1 MWSFAWGVTH
11 HQYCILTTCLAVT
24 TPSYCAV
31 ENRSKSEGSCT
42 VYKNKAYL
50 VVIFPLEPEARSIDD
65 KTTETGYTVELDPSL
80 CVVQSRMLGANLLR
94 RK

>member
-65 KTTETGYTVELDPSL
+65 KTTELVTQLNLIQVCVL
-80 CVVQSRMLGANLLR
+80 CNPECLGQTS
-94 RK
+94 